1 MNSGLIA
8 ILIILVVIV
17 GAIATRRCMEFLIG
31 GSIAAAIALYGGD
44 FLTQWCVLL
53 QSTLADNVWIFLV
66 CGLFGSLI
74 ALLQASKGTFGF
86 SSLVAKF
93 CKNQRRTLL
102 TTFIM
107 GILIFVDDYLNVLT
121 IGVCMKN
128 VCDKRK
134 IPREGL
140 AYMLD
145 ATGAA
150 DCVLLP
156 FSTWAVF
163 YSTLFWEQASVRE
176 MGFASAMSAYIHAA
190 PFCFYPILTLL
201 IALLFALGIM
211 PKLGAMKKA
220 YQRVEETGKVYSDA
234 SRKYNHED
242 RKGYEETGNIW
253 NFVIPMVILVAVTV
267 VTGDLLVAVVVALF
281 VCLVMY
287 VPQKIMNM
295 EEYFNLIIRGF
306 ADMLPILM
314 LLLIAFVLQGVT
326 EGLGMTDF
334 IISVAKPL
342 LTGAAFPAVVF
353 VLLAAICFATGSLWG
368 MSAVV
373 SPIVFPLGAAI
384 GANPL
389 LIMAAVISGG
399 AFGSHACFYTDATL
413 LSSQSAGI
421 DNIEHAVS
429 QLPYVIIASTLSI
442 IGFVI
447 CGIVM

>member
-1 MNSGLIA
+1 MNTGLVA
-8 ILIILVVIV
+8 IIIILVVIV

-31 GSIAAAIALYGGD
+31 GSIVAALVLYGGD
-44 FLTQWCVLL
+44 FLTQWCTML
-53 QSTLADNVWIFLV
+53 QTTLADNVWIILV

-74 ALLQASKGTFGF
+74 ALLQKSKGTFGF
-86 SSLVAKF
+86 SALVEKF
-93 CKNQRRTLL
+93 CTNQRRTLL

-134 IPREGL
+134 LPRESL

-163 YSTLFWEQASVRE
+163 YSTLFWEQPSVQE
-176 MGFASAMSAYIHAA
+176 LGYGSAMSAYMHAA
-190 PFCFYPILTLL
+190 PLCFYPILTLL

-220 YQRVEETGKVYSDA
+220 YIRVAETGKVYSDA

-253 NFVIPMVILVAVTV
+253 NFLVPMIVLVAITV
-267 VTGDLLVAVVVALF
+267 ITGDLLVAVVVSLF

-287 VPQKIMNM
+287 IPQKLMTM
-295 EEYFNLIIRGF
+295 EEYFNLIVQGF

-314 LLLIAFVLQGVT
+314 LLLIAFVLQSVT
-326 EGLGMTDF
+326 EGLGMTDY
-334 IISVAKPL
+334 IIEVAQPF

-368 MSAVV
+368 MSAVMA
-373 SPIVFPLGAAI
+373 PIVFPLGAAI

-421 DNIEHAVS
+421 DNMEHAVS
-429 QLPYVIIASTLSI
+429 QLPYVAIASVLSV
-442 IGFVI
+442 IGFVV
-447 CGIVM
+447 CGFAM